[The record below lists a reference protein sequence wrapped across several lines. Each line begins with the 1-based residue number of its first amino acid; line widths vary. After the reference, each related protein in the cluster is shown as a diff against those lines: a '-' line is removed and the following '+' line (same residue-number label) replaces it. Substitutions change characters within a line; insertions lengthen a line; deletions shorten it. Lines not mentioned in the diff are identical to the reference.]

1 MSELNGILYQA
12 IQQERT
18 KIKNNNLLINLK
30 KIEDTT
36 VKKPRRH
43 LSKRYSLLTNKAI
56 NLPLPEEHFCSDN
69 EDGDFKKDENVK
81 STKKLVLDE
90 ELFDINTVNK
100 SLNINSIE

>member
-36 VKKPRRH
+36 VKKPRRY
-43 LSKRYSLLTNKAI
+43 LSKRYSLLTNQAI
-56 NLPLPEEHFCSDN
+56 NLPLPGEHVCSEN

-81 STKKLVLDE
+81 STKKLALEE
-90 ELFDINTVNK
+90 ELFDIYTVNK